1 MDFFKVNDKLT
12 LKKNRLFVIAG
23 PCVLESKD
31 TNSLIANTI
40 KEICLKLD
48 IDYIFKASFDKANRT
63 SINSFRGHGA
73 EDGLA
78 ELARIKKEFDLPVLT
93 DIHESYHA
101 AMAAEVVDILQ
112 IPAFLCRQT
121 DLLLAAAKT
130 GKVVNIKKAQFL
142 SSEDMKNV
150 VKKVSDGGNN
160 KIMLTERGTMF
171 GYNNLVVDFRGV
183 VDMTNYGYPVIMDAT
198 HSTQRPGGQGTAS
211 GGDPKYAPYLAK
223 CAAICGAD
231 GMFFEVHPNPC
242 EALSD
247 AATMLKLDEF
257 ENTLRE
263 IKAVFDLCRKN

>member
-1 MDFFKVNDKLT
+1 MDSYKINNKLT
-12 LKKNRLFVIAG
+12 LKKNRPFVIAG
-23 PCVLESKD
+23 PCILESRE
-31 TNSLIANTI
+31 TNSLIAGTI
-40 KEICLKLD
+40 KDICARLD

-63 SINSFRGHGA
+63 SINSFRGEGIEA
-73 EDGLA
+73 GLA
-78 ELARIKKEFDLPVLT
+78 ELKRIKDEFDLPVLT

-101 AMAAEVVDILQ
+101 ALAAEVVDILQ

-142 SSEDMKNV
+142 SADDMKNV
-150 VKKVSDGGNN
+150 VKKVSDGGND

-171 GYNNLVVDFRGV
+171 GYNNLVVDFRRM
-183 VDMTNYGYPVIMDAT
+183 VDMKAYGYPVIMDAT
-198 HSTQRPGGQGTAS
+198 HSTQRPGGQGSAS

-231 GMFFEVHPNPC
+231 GFFFEVHPNPC

-247 AATMLKLDEF
+247 AATMLRLDEF
-257 ENTLRE
+257 ENTLKE
-263 IKAVFDLCRKN
+263 IKAVYDICR